1 MLIWV
6 CSKHRDRAVV
16 TKRCLF
22 HMPQQNPKDGGH
34 FLVNLLM
41 RYYYNYCNVLIRMG
55 YSQRHPRYPQPI
67 RMKPSPPTP
76 PINQPKKKSMI
87 STLTKLPHNDTTLPT
102 DPTPKLPTAPV

>member
-41 RYYYNYCNVLIRMG
+41 RYYYN
-55 YSQRHPRYPQPI
+55 
-67 RMKPSPPTP
+67 
-76 PINQPKKKSMI
+76 
-87 STLTKLPHNDTTLPT
+87 
-102 DPTPKLPTAPV
+102 